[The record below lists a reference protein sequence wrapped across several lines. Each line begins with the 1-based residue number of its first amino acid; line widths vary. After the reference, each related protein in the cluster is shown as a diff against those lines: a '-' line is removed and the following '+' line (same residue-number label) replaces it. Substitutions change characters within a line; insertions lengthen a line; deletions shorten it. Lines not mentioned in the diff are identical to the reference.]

1 MPGWRVGAG
10 QANPATPMASLITL
24 NPSGSRRN
32 AMYRT
37 ATGEEIFVIDGH
49 THFWDG
55 SPANQKN
62 IHGKQ
67 FIECFYAYH
76 SNLSPPSEKWEKEKF
91 EKYDAKTMFE
101 DLFVTGYD
109 DMAILQPTY
118 LTDFYK
124 NGFNTTERNSA
135 MKKSHPDRFILN
147 GAFDPRDGNKGLED
161 LHALSEK
168 HKLKG
173 VKLYTAEWR
182 GESKGYKLSD
192 KASYKYLEA
201 AQKLGI
207 KNIHV
212 HKGPTIIPLNRDA
225 FDVADVDDVATSFQD
240 LNFIVEHCG
249 LPRLDDFCW
258 IATQETNVY
267 AGLAVAL
274 PFIHTRPGYFAHVI
288 SELLFWVGPDKI
300 LYGSDYGIWTPK
312 WLIDK
317 FMAFEIP
324 ADVTKETGSVLSM
337 ETKTKILGLNAARL
351 YGIDVEAQK
360 NKIKAGGGYAHLPE
374 AVHAPR

>member
-1 MPGWRVGAG
+1 
-10 QANPATPMASLITL
+10 
-24 NPSGSRRN
+24 
-32 AMYRT
+32 MYRT
-37 ATGEEIFVIDGH
+37 ASGEEIFVIDGH

-76 SNLSPPSEKWEKEKF
+76 SNLSPPAEKWPLEKF
-91 EKYDAKTMFE
+91 EKYDAKTMHD
-101 DLFVTGYD
+101 DLFINGYD

-118 LTDFYK
+118 LTDFYN

-135 MKKSHPDRFILN
+135 LKKSHPERFILN
-147 GAFDPRDGNKGLED
+147 GAFDPRDGNKGLEE
-161 LHALSEK
+161 LHAKAEK
-168 HKLKG
+168 HKLQG

-182 GESKGYKLSD
+182 GESKGYRLDD
-192 KASYKYLEA
+192 KETCKFLEA

-212 HKGPTIIPLNRDA
+212 HKGPTIIPLNKDA
-225 FDVADVDDVATSFQD
+225 FDVGDVDDVATAFQD

-267 AGLAVAL
+267 AGIAVAL
-274 PFIHTRPGYFAHVI
+274 PFIHSRPAYFAHVMA
-288 SELLFWVGPDKI
+288 ELLFWVGPDKI

-324 ADVTKETGSVLSM
+324 EEMTKETGSVLTL
-337 ETKTKILGLNAARL
+337 ENKKKILGLNAARI
-351 YGIDVEAQK
+351 YNVDIETQK
-360 NKIKAGGGYAHLPE
+360 NKIGAAGGYAHLTAARAAE
-374 AVHAPR
+374 

>member
-1 MPGWRVGAG
+1 
-10 QANPATPMASLITL
+10 
-24 NPSGSRRN
+24 
-32 AMYRT
+32 MYRT
-37 ATGEEIFVIDGH
+37 KTGEEIFVIDGH

-67 FIECFYAYH
+67 FIECFFAYH
-76 SNLSPPSEKWEKEKF
+76 TNLSPPEERWTLEKF
-91 EKYDAKTMFE
+91 SKYDAQTMYN

-109 DMAILQPTY
+109 DMAILNPTY
-118 LTDFYK
+118 LGDFYK
-124 NGFNTTERNSA
+124 DGFNTTERNA
-135 MKKSHPDRFILN
+135 IMKEKHPDRFILN
-147 GAFDPRDGNKGLED
+147 GAFDPRDGTKGLEH
-161 LHALSEK
+161 LHALKEK
-168 HKLKG
+168 YNITG
-173 VKLYTAEWR
+173 CKLYTAEWR

-192 KASYKYLEA
+192 KESYRFLEECV
-201 AQKLGI
+201 KLGI
-207 KNIHV
+207 KNMHV

-225 FDVADVDDVATSFQD
+225 FDVADIDDVATSFQG

-274 PFIHTRPGYFAHVI
+274 PFIHTRPGYFAHII
-288 SELLFWVGPDKI
+288 SELLFWVGEDKI

-317 FMAFEIP
+317 FMAFELP
-324 ADVTKETGSVLSM
+324 DDVAKETGVSLSM
-337 ETKTKILGLNAARL
+337 QARKKILGLNAAKL
-351 YGIDVEAQK
+351 YGIDIEKQK
-360 NKIKAGGGYAHLPE
+360 AKLHKM
-374 AVHAPR
+374 AVAA

>member
-1 MPGWRVGAG
+1 
-10 QANPATPMASLITL
+10 
-24 NPSGSRRN
+24 
-32 AMYRT
+32 MYRT
-37 ATGEEIFVIDGH
+37 ASGEDIFVIDGH

-76 SNLSPPSEKWEKEKF
+76 SNLSPPAEKWPLEKF
-91 EKYDAKTMFE
+91 EKYDAKTMHD
-101 DLFVTGYD
+101 DLFINGYD

-118 LTDFYK
+118 LTDFY
-124 NGFNTTERNSA
+124 NSGFNTTERNSA
-135 MKKSHPDRFILN
+135 LKKSHPERFILN
-147 GAFDPRDGNKGLED
+147 GAFDPRDGNKGLEE
-161 LHALSEK
+161 LHAKAEK
-168 HKLKG
+168 YKLQG

-182 GESKGYKLSD
+182 GESKGYRLDD
-192 KASYKYLEA
+192 KETYKFLEA

-212 HKGPTIIPLNRDA
+212 HKGPTIIPLNKDA
-225 FDVADVDDVATSFQD
+225 FDVGDVDDVATAFQD

-267 AGLAVAL
+267 AGIAVAL
-274 PFIHTRPGYFAHVI
+274 PFIHSRPAYFAHVMA
-288 SELLFWVGPDKI
+288 ELLFWVGPDKI

-317 FMAFEIP
+317 FMEFEIP
-324 ADVTKETGSVLSM
+324 EEMTKETGSVLTL
-337 ETKTKILGLNAARL
+337 ENKKKILGLNAARI
-351 YGIDVEAQK
+351 YNVDIEAQK
-360 NKIKAGGGYAHLPE
+360 NKIGARGGYAHLTAARAAE
-374 AVHAPR
+374 